1 MVAITLQ
8 VCFSNDEQLYV
19 CKILFQ
25 GTQKS
30 RNHRRWL
37 SASTEWRYYWWGNL
51 HRIGC
56 TLAFFLLSDSHFGSG
71 PIRDMKRTAGE
82 LKGIGVVWLW
92 KVPLVKQVF
101 TSYWLHQTDRR
112 RRRKGEEGRPLDR
125 WSWPTDRQTDMSC
138 WPILLLPA
146 EEEREMRARE
156 LVLRWQVSV
165 LLHSVSSISQASE
178 AVIGAVRHTEKDR
191 THTQTHT

>member
-19 CKILFQ
+19 CKVLFQ

-30 RNHRRWL
+30 RNHKRWL

-51 HRIGC
+51 HGIGC
-56 TLAFFLLSDSHFGSG
+56 TSAFFLLSDSHFGSG
-71 PIRDMKRTAGE
+71 PIRDVKRTAGE

-101 TSYWLHQTDRR
+101 TSYWLHPTDGW
-112 RRRKGEEGRPLDR
+112 RRRKGEEERPLDR
-125 WSWPTDRQTDMSC
+125 WSWPTDRQTCHADLYYFCPLRKRERWEQENLC
-138 WPILLLPA
+138 WGDRCLSFSTPSPPS
-146 EEEREMRARE
+146 
-156 LVLRWQVSV
+156 LRHLRQ
-165 LLHSVSSISQASE
+165 
-178 AVIGAVRHTEKDR
+178 
-191 THTQTHT
+191 